1 MNTIPNLIKSIF
13 SSKIVII
20 ILVICGVYFILP
32 SGIKDISNWIVSANT
47 HRQLVS
53 EHKKLSKIYEQ
64 QKKKIDSLLIE
75 SKKNDEKIAEIES
88 KKNTIELRRS
98 KLRQDLKNAKG
109 DIAITDSIANEI
121 L

>member
-1 MNTIPNLIKSIF
+1 MNIIKKIF
-13 SSKIVII
+13 SSKIFLI
-20 ILVICGVYFILP
+20 ILAIGALYFILP
-32 SGIKDISNWIVSANT
+32 SGIKDLSNWFVSANT

-53 EHKKLSKIYEQ
+53 DHKKLSKIYEQ

-88 KKNTIELRRS
+88 KKITIELKRS

-109 DIAITDSIANEI
+109 DMAILDSLANLI